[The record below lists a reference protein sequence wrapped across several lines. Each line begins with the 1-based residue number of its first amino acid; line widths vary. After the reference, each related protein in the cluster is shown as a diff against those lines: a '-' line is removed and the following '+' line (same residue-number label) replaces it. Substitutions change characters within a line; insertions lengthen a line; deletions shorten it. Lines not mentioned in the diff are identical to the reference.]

1 MKYWDRLSLFLVTAF
16 FVVHATG
23 CGRVDRSDQ
32 VVIWEQMDPVEQ
44 TLLDQHI
51 AEFQDAYGEYAHFT
65 ITHVHYTPEDV
76 RTQFQTAAMAYGGP
90 NLVYG
95 PSDQIGPFSI
105 MGLIEPLD
113 GIFSEAELARFD
125 PSGLPSLDGR
135 IWGLPDQVGN
145 HLTLV
150 ANLDLV
156 DEIPDDSDAWLA
168 QLADLTVD
176 ENGDGKPEQ
185 YGLVFNMA
193 EPFWLM
199 PWLGGFG
206 GWVMDDEG
214 NPTLD
219 TAAMISAL
227 EFLDGLKR
235 SGVVPRECDY
245 PLADTLFKEGN
256 AAYII
261 NGPWSWQG
269 YREAGRTIRLAPL
282 PRITATGLWPS
293 PMTAAKCYAVNRYMD
308 PASRACTLDLLRW
321 LTGPKVQADLA
332 RTMGVLPA
340 DLEVRERPELLA
352 DELMA
357 ASRVQIDK
365 GRLMPIVPEMRFIW
379 DAVRPYYQSV
389 LNGETSPA
397 SAAHDMQRQATREI
411 ERERE

>member
-1 MKYWDRLSLFLVTAF
+1 MLSTAILFPALLCVA
-16 FVVHATG
+16 G

-44 TLLDQHI
+44 QLLDTHI
-51 AEFQDAYGEYAHFT
+51 DEFLDAHPEYAAFT

-76 RTQFQTAAMAYGGP
+76 RTQFQTAAMAFGGP

-113 GIFSEAELARFD
+113 DVISAAELVRFD
-125 PSGLPSLDGR
+125 PSGLPTLEGHV
-135 IWGLPDQVGN
+135 WGLPDQVGN

-150 ANLDLV
+150 ANLDRV
-156 DEIPDDSDAWLA
+156 DAIPDNTDDWLV
-168 QLADLTVD
+168 QLAELTVD
-176 ENGDGKPEQ
+176 EDGDGKPET

-206 GWVMDDEG
+206 GWVMDDDA

-219 TAAMISAL
+219 TPAMVAAL
-227 EFLDGLKR
+227 GFLDGLKR

-245 PLADTLFKEGN
+245 PLADTLFKEGK

-269 YREAGRTIRLAPL
+269 YREAGQRIRLAPL
-282 PRITATGLWPS
+282 PRVSSTGLWPT
-293 PMTAAKCYAVNRYMD
+293 PMTAAKCYAVNRYLD
-308 PASRACTLDLLRW
+308 PDARACTLDLLRW
-321 LTGPKVQADLA
+321 LTGPEVQADLA

-340 DLEVRERPELLA
+340 DLEVRERPELVA

-379 DAVRPYYQSV
+379 DAVRPYYQNV

-397 SAAHDMQRQATREI
+397 AAARGMQAQAAREI
-411 ERERE
+411 ARERGE